1 VSLWRNEDPLTQHGP
16 AMQEAQVM
24 RSIRLIHVGEMVSPL
39 TSFMHSGAAK
49 QKIMGLSLF

>member
-1 VSLWRNEDPLTQHGP
+1 MH
-16 AMQEAQVM
+16 EAQVM